1 MTSSEIWR
9 QVIDL
14 IKKPMNEQHRVYL
27 LELAVQRFGP
37 MPDEFGNEV
46 AEILRTATTGKGGSR
61 TK

>member
-1 MTSSEIWR
+1 MANIEFWR

-14 IKKPMNEQHRVYL
+14 IKKPMNEQQRVYL
-27 LELAVQRFGP
+27 LELAVQTFGP
-37 MPDEFGNEV
+37 VPDEFGNEV